1 VRRPRCAAWRLR
13 ADASCH
19 PQPPR
24 LKSTQDSRYGW
35 MRNGG
40 HVTDSVTVTIPY
52 LEARSVGGGLMTLG
66 HIVFAINVA
75 AILLPRRA
83 MAAAKVVPA
92 E

>member
-1 VRRPRCAAWRLR
+1 MLDATRPF
-13 ADASCH
+13 S
-19 PQPPR
+19 
-24 LKSTQDSRYGW
+24 
-35 MRNGG
+35 
-40 HVTDSVTVTIPY
+40 DSVTVTIPY